1 MIEQDVTLPEGFQ
14 PFEVEV
20 QVRSAKLKFPM
31 QQRFPWKVA
40 TAALSAGPVDDQAPA
55 PRETVR

>member
-1 MIEQDVTLPEGFQ
+1 M

-40 TAALSAGPVDDQAPA
+40 TQPLAEGPVDDLAQPA
-55 PRETVR
+55 GDRPLSPAAGC